1 MVCVLEAVVLSFGE
15 ANDGAVREATYAAPL
30 AESHQL
36 LRCTMITRG
45 SDDARRF
52 PSWWSPLISTV
63 LIDVI
68 FRVLRRVGGR

>member
-1 MVCVLEAVVLSFGE
+1 MLPFSEAQH
-15 ANDGAVREATYAAPL
+15 ATVRETTYAAPL